1 MQIIV
6 CSDKMAND
14 HGKRFKLLTPPLCWK
29 CPKRFKLGLGEP
41 WESESDAD
49 FDETVLVNKSSPAQS
64 PSVLVKNC
72 VSESHEGPQE
82 LQLDNE
88 SVSDE
93 LLILASQKYEDDRG
107 CYLEENDETDEILL
121 LASQQFEEQYSSDG
135 EVSRDSNLRYGSPK
149 SSKQVSDARRLG
161 VPQKTQGQ
169 NKWVAKVWCD
179 WVQHRLQ
186 MPCIEKEEQQY
197 PLMEDFCKM
206 SIKAMNFWLAKFV
219 LEVRRKDG
227 KPYCPETLYQICCG
241 LVRLLKE
248 ADRAEVDKLANPMF
262 VCFRASLDAWMKEL
276 KSTGK
281 YQVKKAEVITEEQ
294 ENCLWEKGLLGDKNP
309 QQLLDTLIFYI
320 GFCFA
325 LRSGM
330 EHRRLRFYPSQI
342 QLFEPTNGRNYVMYT
357 EDVSKTNQ
365 GGLVHRKKEPKQVV
379 QYANDIHPER
389 CLVRLYKMYVSKC
402 PVDRPDGAFYLKP
415 LAKPTQTCWYQKT
428 PVGHNTLQKTVSRLC
443 DSAGFDGH
451 FTNHSLRA
459 TSATRLFEAKVDEQ
473 LIMQRTGHASS
484 AMRAYKRVGEKLRAV
499 TSDVLNGCVNIN
511 DETEEGDEVEGEKR
525 GKPVKEKLQP
535 GVSIIDIE
543 DETKEGNE
551 VQEQKQG
558 KPVKEKL
565 LPGISFIGVSNCT
578 ININYD
584 QRKE

>member
-1 MQIIV
+1 M
-6 CSDKMAND
+6 
-14 HGKRFKLLTPPLCWK
+14 
-29 CPKRFKLGLGEP
+29 
-41 WESESDAD
+41 
-49 FDETVLVNKSSPAQS
+49 
-64 PSVLVKNC
+64 
-72 VSESHEGPQE
+72 
-82 LQLDNE
+82 
-88 SVSDE
+88 
-93 LLILASQKYEDDRG
+93 
-107 CYLEENDETDEILL
+107 
-121 LASQQFEEQYSSDG
+121 
-135 EVSRDSNLRYGSPK
+135 
-149 SSKQVSDARRLG
+149 
-161 VPQKTQGQ
+161 
-169 NKWVAKVWCD
+169 
-179 WVQHRLQ
+179 
-186 MPCIEKEEQQY
+186 
-197 PLMEDFCKM
+197 
-206 SIKAMNFWLAKFV
+206 
-219 LEVRRKDG
+219 
-227 KPYCPETLYQICCG
+227 
-241 LVRLLKE
+241 
-248 ADRAEVDKLANPMF
+248 
-262 VCFRASLDAWMKEL
+262 
-276 KSTGK
+276 
-281 YQVKKAEVITEEQ
+281 
-294 ENCLWEKGLLGDKNP
+294 
-309 QQLLDTLIFYI
+309 
-320 GFCFA
+320 
-325 LRSGM
+325 
-330 EHRRLRFYPSQI
+330 
-342 QLFEPTNGRNYVMYT
+342 
-357 EDVSKTNQ
+357 
-365 GGLVHRKKEPKQVV
+365 HRKKQPKQVV

-473 LIMQRTGHASS
+473 LIMQRTGHVSS
-484 AMRAYKRVGEKLRAV
+484 AVRAYKRVGEKLRAV

-565 LPGISFIGVSNCT
+565 LPGINFIGVSNST